1 MTPFSLFLKFSLK
14 FLLILGSMLVIPSVG
29 DLEHVVAPLYASV
42 SLWGLA
48 PSVSTSLQDC
58 NAA

>member
-1 MTPFSLFLKFSLK
+1 MIHSLFLKFSLK
-14 FLLILGSMLVIPSVG
+14 FLLILGSTLIIPSLG

-42 SLWGLA
+42 SGLGLA

-58 NAA
+58 SAA